1 MCGEADG
8 AVSGTDRKIGARP
21 VREPSVRLY
30 VDENGNHNLREDLS
44 NEGNRYLCLTG
55 VAMYLSEHKK
65 LEEALNRL
73 KTAYFGNAEV
83 ILHRREIISGK
94 PPFET
99 LKDDAVRDSFNN
111 DLLEIVSNIEYRVMS
126 ILIDKKAH
134 VEKDGIFEARDP
146 YVIALEHLMQQYQY
160 WLQRFKKPV
169 LGDILAESRG
179 GREDRTTKE
188 AYKYVYEGKGYIK
201 LKNTEQFLSS
211 KEIKLKRKKDNIAG
225 LQFVDLLSHP
235 ARRYILAQ
243 HGLSHN
249 TKPYS
254 FEQQIVDILVNDKF
268 SRKNEKIDGCGT
280 VFYP

>member
-1 MCGEADG
+1 M
-8 AVSGTDRKIGARP
+8 
-21 VREPSVRLY
+21 REPSVRLY
-30 VDENGNHNLREDLS
+30 VDENGNHNLCEDLS

-55 VAMYLSEHKK
+55 VAMYLSEHYR
-65 LEEALNRL
+65 LEKVLNEL
-73 KTAYFGNAEV
+73 KMKCFNSSEV
-83 ILHRREIISGK
+83 VLHRREIISGK
-94 PPFET
+94 PPFEA
-99 LKDDAVRDSFNN
+99 LKDNTARDSFNKE
-111 DLLEIVSNIEYRVMS
+111 LLKIVSSTEYRVMS

-146 YVIALEHLMQQYQY
+146 YVIALEYLMQQYQY

-169 LGDILAESRG
+169 FGDILAESRG
-179 GREDRTTKE
+179 GREDKTTKE
-188 AYKYVYEGKGYIK
+188 AYKYVYEGRGYTK

-243 HGLSHN
+243 NGLGYN

-254 FEQQIVDILVNDKF
+254 FEQQIVEILVSAKF
-268 SRKNEKIDGCGT
+268 SRKNGRIDGYGT